1 MDFVNNLNAV
11 VGEYIHLFNQQI
23 GQLRGQHIRFC
34 NRVNDFLSAAL
45 AGLFFSLQ
53 LCLGGDSSI
62 GIFDFQYFCVINC
75 FLRFIC
81 VQFDL
86 PQEIPF
92 KESLLLVLQNFQ
104 LLLILRAFGNGGLQ
118 VNGAVFMYGQQDFQ
132 LLFQSEEDGFFQPSN
147 ICPDIAAA
155 TETAPAPS
163 ATSFCC
169 SISER
174 MALAISS
181 SLTVT
186 TSSTYLEQ

>member
-23 GQLRGQHIRFC
+23 GQFEGQHIRFC

-45 AGLFFSLQ
+45 AGLFLSLQ
-53 LCLGGDSSI
+53 PCLGGDSSI

-81 VQFDL
+81 VQLDL

-104 LLLILRAFGNGGLQ
+104 LLLILRAFQCSYCRIYNPPGKGG
-118 VNGAVFMYGQQDFQ
+118 YKGQ
-132 LLFQSEEDGFFQPSN
+132 SH
-147 ICPDIAAA
+147 
-155 TETAPAPS
+155 
-163 ATSFCC
+163 
-169 SISER
+169 IS
-174 MALAISS
+174 ALAQHL
-181 SLTVT
+181 LTMLKFA
-186 TSSTYLEQ
+186 LEAETNRNPLFS